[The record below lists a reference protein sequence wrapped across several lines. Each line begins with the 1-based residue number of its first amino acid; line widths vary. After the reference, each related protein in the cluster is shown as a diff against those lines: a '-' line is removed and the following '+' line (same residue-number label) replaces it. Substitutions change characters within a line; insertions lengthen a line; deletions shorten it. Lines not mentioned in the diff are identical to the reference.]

1 MWKKI
6 IVIAITVYAFTGCEK
21 ETVEEPVDCNV
32 NPVQVELISTTDSNC
47 TTDDGEIEVVG
58 TGGNGT
64 YKYSLDGG
72 TSQSSPVFS
81 GLAAGLYEITATDG
95 NNCSGTLE
103 VEVRNREG
111 LNISVD
117 AQASG
122 CKKSEGSL
130 AVTAV
135 DGPEPYTYKLDNG
148 AFGTTNTFTGL
159 ASGEHAVTVRDAG
172 GCEVT
177 QNLKLASGVSFATS
191 VSSIVETKC
200 AISGCHNGT
209 QAPDLR
215 TFTSIHANAANI
227 KTVTANGSMPK
238 NGSLTQEQKDLIA
251 CWVDDGAL
259 QN

>member
-6 IVIAITVYAFTGCEK
+6 IMIGFTVYAFTGCEK
-21 ETVEEPVDCNV
+21 EKVEEPVDCNA
-32 NPVQVELISTTDSNC
+32 NPVEVELVSTTDSNC
-47 TTDDGEIEVVG
+47 ASDDGEIEVAG
-58 TGGNGT
+58 TGGDGS

-72 TSQSSPVFS
+72 ASQSSPIFS
-81 GLAAGLYEITATDG
+81 SLAAGLYDVTVTDG

-111 LNISVD
+111 LNISVEAQD
-117 AQASG
+117 AG

-130 AVTAV
+130 TITAV

-148 AFGTTNTFTGL
+148 TFGTTNTFTGL
-159 ASGEHAVTVRDAG
+159 PNGDHAVTVRDAG

-177 QNLKLASGVSFATS
+177 QNVRLASGVSFATS
-191 VSSIVETKC
+191 ISPIIETKC
-200 AISGCHNGT
+200 AVSGCHSGT
-209 QAPDLR
+209 QPPDFR
-215 TFTSIHANAANI
+215 SFSNIHANAANI
-227 KTVTANGSMPK
+227 KTLTANGTMPQ